1 MPTTITVIESADTF
15 THVQIIGPLDMAG
28 VGSIDLKLTAATA
41 TRRKHT
47 ILDLTEVPFMASLG
61 MGLLVQI
68 ARALNAREQ
77 RLILLTPSDTV
88 AIAIRTSRLDT
99 VMPIADSLEAAHGLL
114 KA

>member
-28 VGSIDLKLTAATA
+28 AGSIDLKLTAATA

-68 ARALNAREQ
+68 ARALNARDQ
-77 RLILLTPSDTV
+77 RLILLTPRDTV

-99 VMPIADSLEAAHGLL
+99 VMPIAESLEAAHGLL

>member
-1 MPTTITVIESADTF
+1 VPTTITVIESADTF

-28 VGSIDLKLTAATA
+28 AGSIDLKLTAATA
-41 TRRKHT
+41 TRRKHN
-47 ILDLTEVPFMASLG
+47 IIDLTEVPFMASLG

-68 ARALNAREQ
+68 ARALNARDQ

-99 VMPIADSLEAAHGLL
+99 VMPIAESLEAAHGLL

>member
-1 MPTTITVIESADTF
+1 VPTTITVIESADTF

-28 VGSIDLKLTAATA
+28 AGSIDLKLTAATA

-47 ILDLTEVPFMASLG
+47 IIDLTEVPFMASLG

-68 ARALNAREQ
+68 ARALNARDQ
-77 RLILLTPSDTV
+77 RLILLTHSDTV

-99 VMPIADSLEAAHGLL
+99 VMPIAESLEAAHGLL

>member
-28 VGSIDLKLTAATA
+28 AGSIDLKLTAATA

-68 ARALNAREQ
+68 ARALNARNQ

-99 VMPIADSLEAAHGLL
+99 VMPIAESLEAAHGLL
-114 KA
+114 KV

>member
-28 VGSIDLKLTAATA
+28 AGSIDLKLTAAPA

-68 ARALNAREQ
+68 ARALNARDQ

-99 VMPIADSLEAAHGLL
+99 VMPIAESLEAAHGLL

>member
-28 VGSIDLKLTAATA
+28 VGAIDLKLTAATA

-47 ILDLTEVPFMASLG
+47 ILDMTEVPFLASLG

-68 ARALNAREQ
+68 ARALTAREQ

-99 VMPIADSLEAAHGLL
+99 VMPIAESLEAAHGLL

>member
-15 THVQIIGPLDMAG
+15 THVQISGPLDMAG
-28 VGSIDLKLTAATA
+28 VSSIDLKLTAATA

-47 ILDLTEVPFMASLG
+47 ILDMTEVPFMASLG

-68 ARALNAREQ
+68 ARALTAREQ

-99 VMPIADSLEAAHGLL
+99 VMPIAESLEAAHGLL

>member
-1 MPTTITVIESADTF
+1 VPTTITVIESADTF

-28 VGSIDLKLTAATA
+28 AGSIDLKLTAATA

-68 ARALNAREQ
+68 ARALNARNQ

-88 AIAIRTSRLDT
+88 ATAIRTSRLDT
-99 VMPIADSLEAAHGLL
+99 VMPIAESLEAAHGLL